1 MRLNLFLRIFKI
13 LNKREHV
20 IMEYKGYEGSQEFSK
35 TDNVYFGRILYID
48 DLVNYEAE
56 TKEDLKKEF
65 ELAVEGYINESF
77 PQSV

>member
-1 MRLNLFLRIFKI
+1 
-13 LNKREHV
+13 
-20 IMEYKGYEGSQEFSK
+20 MEYKGYKGSQEFSK
-35 TDNVYFGRILYID
+35 EYNVYFGRLLDIN

-65 ELAVEGYINESF
+65 ELAVEGYINDTF